1 MERKLAGLAS
11 GRLTKVNAGVLCPR
25 GFFSWHIWKL
35 SAWSH
40 KRTASDV
47 KSELIIIIIFS
58 SHLPCCSRIFLRT
71 YSVPSVLTLC
81 ALIFLRTYPA
91 VRLFFCTLTLLCP
104 FFIFTYPAVPLFIGH

>member
-47 KSELIIIIIFS
+47 KSELIIIIIIIFFR
-58 SHLPCCSRIFLRT
+58 LPCCT
-71 YSVPSVLTLC
+71 
-81 ALIFLRTYPA
+81 LIFNFDYPAVPLIFFFAYPA
-91 VRLFFCTLTLLCP
+91 VRLFYFRLPCCALKK
-104 FFIFTYPAVPLFIGH
+104 